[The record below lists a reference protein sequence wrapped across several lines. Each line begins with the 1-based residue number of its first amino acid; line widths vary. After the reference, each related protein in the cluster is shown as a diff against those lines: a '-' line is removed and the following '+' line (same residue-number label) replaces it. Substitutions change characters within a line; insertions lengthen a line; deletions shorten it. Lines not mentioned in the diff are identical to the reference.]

1 MLLKRS
7 VFVILLIALFSG
19 CFYIMNQHYDELA
32 RYPHELSEEERK
44 LVLSHLST
52 EQINYLVSQKIEPK
66 QFLPFIEIKDFELNN
81 TLWYDVAYQTQKPSH
96 TESDQ
101 EVKEYIVSFIN
112 RYRARM
118 EYQELHDLLMNYTYN
133 VLTRFFDEGD
143 PNIENAHLIAKP
155 NDPYLVLAV
164 KIRCIPMNRRI
175 WYPSMICPTPPLF
188 RRPMTSQSRKRSLSR

>member
-81 TLWYDVAYQTQKPSH
+81 TLWYDVAYQTEAVAWRVTRRLRIH
-96 TESDQ
+96 REL
-101 EVKEYIVSFIN
+101 IN

-118 EYQELHDLLMNYTYN
+118 EYQEST
-133 VLTRFFDEGD
+133 T
-143 PNIENAHLIAKP
+143 
-155 NDPYLVLAV
+155 
-164 KIRCIPMNRRI
+164 C
-175 WYPSMICPTPPLF
+175 
-188 RRPMTSQSRKRSLSR
+188 

>member
-118 EYQELHDLLMNYTYN
+118 EDVYKRQPFGSGVSWQE
-133 VLTRFFDEGD
+133 
-143 PNIENAHLIAKP
+143 
-155 NDPYLVLAV
+155 
-164 KIRCIPMNRRI
+164 
-175 WYPSMICPTPPLF
+175 
-188 RRPMTSQSRKRSLSR
+188 